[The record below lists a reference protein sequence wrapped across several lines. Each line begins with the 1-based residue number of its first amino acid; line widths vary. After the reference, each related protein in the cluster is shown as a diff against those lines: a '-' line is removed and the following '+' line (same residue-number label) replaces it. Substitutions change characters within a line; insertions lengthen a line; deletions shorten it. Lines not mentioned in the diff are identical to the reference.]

1 MAIVAE
7 FGVSGRRFLNHVAA
21 LLLPSLLLIVAC
33 SDEGERP
40 SGLNG
45 EQAPSVER
53 SVGFDGNIIR
63 LGVVADLTGPASV
76 LDRARLTGVSA
87 YWSDVN
93 AQGGVGGRYVV
104 ELEILDHRGDPQ
116 IAEQS
121 VPSLLNEVVALTF
134 INETA
139 MGAVYPFLVAEQV
152 LGVAPTSTLDWESD
166 PRFLTHVP
174 PVEAVVL
181 ALFQDAPSSKW
192 CVITDGSPLGM
203 AVRNS
208 STRAARIAGAENVT
222 LMEVEEDLNSA
233 ITAAA
238 CEMVLAEVAER
249 FQTKVVASVPANRK
263 IFRQAGLANTALK
276 RHDLQFTYVDFGPSW
291 DVDSSVGMRPFLAAL
306 LRHAPDIQPDTRV
319 RDGYVSQIRLHQLLE
334 QAVDDGDLR
343 RSSLYAT
350 NEAREQ
356 FNMSGLAED
365 INGSAGQL
373 FVPRNMNVRLASG
386 VEESLDARG
395 WELERQLRAENF
407 DALARELLG

>member
-7 FGVSGRRFLNHVAA
+7 FGVRGRRFLSHAAA
-21 LLLPSLLLIVAC
+21 LLLVVAC
-33 SDEGERP
+33 SGGGERP

-45 EQAPSVER
+45 EQVASVER

-63 LGVVADLTGPASV
+63 LGVIADLTGPASA

-93 AQGGVGGRYVV
+93 AQGGVGGRYSV
-104 ELEILDHRGDPQ
+104 ELEILDHRGDPR
-116 IAEQS
+116 IAEQY
-121 VPSLLNEVVALTF
+121 VPVLLNEVVALTF

-139 MGAVYPFLVAEQV
+139 MGAVHPFLVAEQV

-174 PVEAVVL
+174 PVEAMVL
-181 ALFQDAPSSKW
+181 ALFENASSSKW
-192 CVITDGSPLGM
+192 CVVTDGSPLGI

-208 STRAARIAGAENVT
+208 SMRAARIAGAKSVT
-222 LMEVEEDLNSA
+222 LIEVEEDLNSA

-238 CEMVLAEVAER
+238 CELVLAEVAER
-249 FQTKVVASVPANRK
+249 FQTKVVTSLPANRK
-263 IFRQAGLANTALK
+263 IFRQAGLANTVMK
-276 RHDLQFTYVDFGPSW
+276 RDDLQFAYVDAGPSW

-306 LRHAPDIQPDTRV
+306 LRHAPDVQPDTRV

-334 QAVDDGDLR
+334 QAVVEGDLR
-343 RSSLYAT
+343 RPSLFAT
-350 NEAREQ
+350 NEAQEQ
-356 FNMSGLAED
+356 INMLGLAED
-365 INGSAGQL
+365 LNVSAGQRSM
-373 FVPRNMNVRLASG
+373 PRNMNVRLASG
-386 VEESLDARG
+386 GEESLDGRG

-407 DALARELLG
+407 GALASELLG